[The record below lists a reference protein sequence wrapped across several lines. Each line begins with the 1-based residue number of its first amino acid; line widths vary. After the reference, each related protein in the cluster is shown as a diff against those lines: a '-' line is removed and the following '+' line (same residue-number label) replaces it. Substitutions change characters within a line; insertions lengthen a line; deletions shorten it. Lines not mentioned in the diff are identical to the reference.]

1 LRKRINKKLLEEEV
15 KNQVNFFIINKKQEE
30 IMSDKEFF
38 NLLDETS

>member
-1 LRKRINKKLLEEEV
+1 LRKRINKKPLEEEV
-15 KNQVNFFIINKKQEE
+15 KNQVNFFFINKKQEE